1 MKINETV
8 LDEVAG
14 YKYEAVDDGVV
25 LGRATL
31 YVMHNDLHTRPFGL
45 LEDVFVDSNTRG
57 KGIGTQLTQH
67 VIKQAEIK
75 NCYKLI
81 CTSRY
86 SKPKVHQLYERIGF
100 EDHGKEF
107 RIDYIHDRKLD

>member
-8 LDEVAG
+8 LDKVAG
-14 YKYEAVDDGVV
+14 YKYEAVDNDVV

-45 LEDVFVDSNTRG
+45 LEDVFVDSNARG
-57 KGIGTQLTQH
+57 KGIGTLLTEH
-67 VIKQAEIK
+67 VIKQADIK

-86 SKPKVHQLYERIGF
+86 SKPKVHKLYERIGF

-107 RIDYIHDRKLD
+107 RIDYIRDRKLD